1 MSPRPMP
8 PNSDRRERV
17 QERFDAKGLGKVS
30 DWLERKRSTGR
41 SWVDISFD
49 LRELIGLTV
58 SYETLRRWSQND
70 IDESKNAEEEA
81 T

>member
-1 MSPRPMP
+1 MNTP
-8 PNSDRRERV
+8 SDRRARV
-17 QERFDAKGLGKVS
+17 QDRFDARDLGPVSEWLADKRDEGL
-30 DWLERKRSTGR
+30 

-70 IDESKNAEEEA
+70 EEE
-81 T
+81 

>member
-1 MSPRPMP
+1 MP
-8 PNSDRRERV
+8 PNSDRRARV
-17 QERFDAKGLGKVS
+17 QDRFDAQGLGPVS
-30 DWLERKRSTGR
+30 AWLEQKRSTGR